1 MILFKK
7 ILRKINSKLKRE
19 KYLQEELDFISLNK
33 KFWEKKVYTDK
44 DNPKILVEVSGNI
57 LRPIITAMFLAKK
70 LEETEK
76 KQIVVSLFAPVKS
89 VRSKSEVY
97 KSFNV
102 NEFFCNNSTSLKN
115 KCRAFYDAVKVFLS
129 VNNGKDILNLTYL
142 DCNVGEDLYDGIL
155 RGNSK
160 ICTVEYLSILDIY
173 RVYKLFLKMRIY
185 NNFFMR
191 EKIDSVIYTDLDY
204 APECALTKI
213 CIKHKVTMYY
223 AGAGKYIKFN
233 TKKILGYKLKN
244 VGSPIKKE
252 WLKFLNDNTNIEKA
266 NEYIEKRFRGEA
278 IWQYDKEAFVDK
290 KIYTKK
296 ELFSLF
302 DIKINDRK
310 NVFIAAHIFSDIAHY
325 GFGMIY
331 QDYYVWLCETMRI
344 LEQNKNIN
352 IFLKVHPSYQRYGE
366 GGVIEKILKKL
377 DIKHIH
383 LLPLD
388 FSTASIKEL
397 ADYIVTCQGTMGL
410 EMSCFGIP
418 AFTASKGYY
427 YGFDIDINSST
438 KEEYEERLTNIE
450 KYSRLSI
457 EKQEKA
463 KMLLYFIFR
472 KKENDFPTVLNN
484 NSKEVF
490 DYKYWEYPFLQQ
502 YKEIIEKLRMG
513 ISMKDDYYD
522 KILEKIVEM
531 D

>member
-223 AGAGKYIKFN
+223 AGEGKYVRFN
-233 TKKILGYKLKN
+233 TKNILGYKLKN

-252 WLKFLNDNTNIEKA
+252 WLKFLNDNTNFEKA

-278 IWQYDKEAFVDK
+278 IWQYDKEAFLNK
-290 KIYTKK
+290 KNYTKE

-331 QDYYVWLCETMRI
+331 QDYYVWLCETMKI

-427 YGFDIDINSST
+427 SGFDIDIYSSNE
-438 KEEYEERLTNIE
+438 EEYIHRLMNIE
-450 KYSRLSI
+450 KYPRLSQ
-457 EKQEKA
+457 EKQKLA
-463 KMLLYFIFR
+463 KLLLYFIYHKE
-472 KKENDFPTVLNN
+472 KKDFSTLLDPESSGVLT
-484 NSKEVF
+484 KE
-490 DYKYWEYPFLQQ
+490 YWQYPYTLQ
-502 YKEIIEKLRMG
+502 YKEIILRIKNG
-513 ISMKDDYYD
+513 IKVKDSYYNRILD
-522 KILEKIVEM
+522 KIVDME
-531 D
+531 